1 MAGNRILAVAAVVVV
16 FILAGGFLILRS
28 SGGGG
33 ADVTLDVSIRGTTMS
48 PSALTVKQG
57 DHVTMSVTTDK
68 AEEIHLHEYDIKF
81 AGEPG
86 KKVTHSFTANIT
98 GDHTIEIEDTGT
110 EIGKLTVN
118 P

>member
-1 MAGNRILAVAAVVVV
+1 MQRDRILIVAVVVAV
-16 FILAGGFLILRS
+16 FLTAGGVLIYRTV
-28 SGGGG
+28 GGGG
-33 ADVTLDVSIRGTTMS
+33 RDVTLDVTVTGTTMS
-48 PSALTVKQG
+48 PSDLVVKQG
-57 DHVTMSVTTDK
+57 DRVTKTVTTDK

-86 KKVTHSFTANIT
+86 KKVTHTFTADKT
-98 GDHTIEIEDTGT
+98 GKHSIEIEDTGT